1 MASITV
7 TAAPPVF
14 VQQPASIAVLAGYP
28 GSVAATWQQI
38 GRAGRRRDASVAILV
53 ASAAPVDQYVV
64 HHPEFLLANP
74 PEEARV
80 DPDNLP
86 AWAAGLVDGA
96 VATDGD
102 ALLLESPM
110 GRIVVRFV
118 PHNELGVLD
127 HDVTTPSGA
136 TTTSLGELSSL
147 PSNLSAMT

>member
-1 MASITV
+1 MGMTTEKNSLIRSVTVSKVVRRPAEAVYAFAS
-7 TAAPPVF
+7 
-14 VQQPASIAVLAGYP
+14 
-28 GSVAATWQQI
+28 
-38 GRAGRRRDASVAILV
+38 
-53 ASAAPVDQYVV
+53 
-64 HHPEFLLANP
+64 
-74 PEEARV
+74 

-102 ALLLESPM
+102 ALILESPM

-136 TTTSLGELSSL
+136 TTNNPFRVISHPDGQSCCSPSDRSTSPTRSS
-147 PSNLSAMT
+147 SATSAPLARISSG